1 MSAPTFQDL
10 RIVAA
15 VVPATAI
22 VITLCR
28 LVVRIRRLW
37 WDDAWAFF
45 SLLNLMV
52 LVGAAFTH
60 FATPPSQVTRV
71 AAYYLSAI
79 FFTNVVWTARLSILW
94 SVIRITPTPRMKVA
108 LYYTSGLFLLVW
120 LVLTVQPFWICE
132 QEPGWKESPNPQ
144 CVLGLQSS
152 VTQIITDVIGDA
164 LLIAAPC
171 WDMREVLDKGLKRKL
186 MLIFSMSIM
195 TTIVSLVHDVIL
207 FTNGGVREALAAIL
221 EDSIGLIVC
230 NLAVIVTAIIRVFNI
245 ANGVNTRSSSGAS
258 GSVSMIRFPARDTNK
273 RRTGTLSTFNTNLFT
288 VVEDDEAFKPG
299 TRIDEAR
306 IDDRTLDDDKQAG
319 LGKSPEME
327 TFEMSRTSSYHAV

>member
-15 VVPATAI
+15 VFPATAI

-28 LVVRIRRLW
+28 LLVRIRRLW

-45 SLLNLMV
+45 SMLNIMV

-71 AAYYLSAI
+71 AAYYLSAV
-79 FFTNVVWTARLSILW
+79 FFTNVVWTARLSILF
-94 SVIRITPTPRMKVA
+94 SVIRITPTPGMRVI
-108 LYYTSGLFLLVW
+108 LFYIAGFFILIWAILV
-120 LVLTVQPFWICE
+120 VQPFWICE
-132 QEPGWKESPNPQ
+132 QEPGWKDSPNPQ

-171 WDMREVLDKGLKRKL
+171 WDLRQVLDKGLKRRL

-207 FTNGGVREALAAIL
+207 FTNGGVREALAALL

-230 NLAVIVTAIIRVFNI
+230 NLAVIVTAIWRLFHSSENMMK
-245 ANGVNTRSSSGAS
+245 GRTSSGTTPSISIRFPSSTLSVSKSPRAG
-258 GSVSMIRFPARDTNK
+258 GSVST
-273 RRTGTLSTFNTNLFT
+273 TFNTGLFT
-288 VVEDDEAFKPG
+288 VVEDDEVFKPG

-306 IDDRTLDDDKQAG
+306 IEDRTLDDDKQAG
-319 LGKSPEME
+319 LGRTPESE
-327 TFEMSRTSSYHAV
+327 SFEMNVV